1 MTKNFHWVFCFYIV
15 HDTGL
20 KTRTDTWV
28 WVWRVRVR
36 VRFEAP
42 APNPYPCHGFGGFLY
57 INNIKYNIIKLNKNT
72 SLASPKMVFDITRRV
87 VHLLATPKMVFGV
100 TKRCTNTWKSVKLP
114 KISLKWSKNRITW
127 LFWRDIHHSPS
138 LLPSLVSLELPNVS
152 KRLQTREKRVKND

>member
-1 MTKNFHWVFCFYIV
+1 MPSTLRSADMLSAEVEVCICTSRTPIVGAACLWSKRGVYGQAEDLKHCSVV

-20 KTRTDTWV
+20 KTRTGTRV
-28 WVWRVRVR
+28 WVWRVWVR

-100 TKRCTNTWKSVKLP
+100 TKRCTNT
-114 KISLKWSKNRITW
+114 
-127 LFWRDIHHSPS
+127 
-138 LLPSLVSLELPNVS
+138 
-152 KRLQTREKRVKND
+152 